1 MLKLNLQYFAE
12 GVEIEYDGETSN
24 LPIGKQA
31 RFACK
36 DKSMPSDIVI
46 KNKGVGEISGVTVTK
61 DKVLEGE
68 TFYGSNGLEEG
79 TMPNNGYIDGDY
91 GATLDLNFTELLLN
105 GAYRGSVTIYPQE
118 VTIVPSD
125 NNQEISPAEGCVFG
139 KIKVEKIPPADEW
152 DGTGVVIAPIE
163 PEQPMTFTING
174 TSYRMDNRMTWYA
187 WTRSDYNTDGFAC
200 ANENDY
206 VYEAESKN
214 QVTDA
219 KGNDVLG
226 TTYIVEGGA
235 YLIKEVAT
243 TDELAGTWVFN
254 HNLYDVGSTSLKWKG
269 LVQVPFSS
277 GTYSNLEGMKIGNG
291 TLSYCISVS
300 QSKFVN
306 NGASVYSSLNG
317 GTWNTSVYKT
327 ITILSDDVT
336 TDTSEWSV
344 DDFKSWLK
352 ANATKQ

>member
-1 MLKLNLQYFAE
+1 MIKLNLQYFAE
-12 GVEIEYDGETSN
+12 GVEIEYEGEISN

-79 TMPNNGYIDGDY
+79 TMPNNGYVDGDF
-91 GATLDLNFTELLLN
+91 GATLDLNLTELLLN

-125 NNQEISPAEGCVFG
+125 VSQEISPADGCVFG
-139 KIKVEKIPPADEW
+139 KVKVEKIPPTDTW

-163 PEQPMTFTING
+163 PVEPNTFKING
-174 TSYRMDNRMTWYA
+174 ISYQMENRMTWYA
-187 WTRSDYNTDGFAC
+187 WTRSEYNTDGFAC

-206 VYEAESKN
+206 VYEAESSNK
-214 QVTDA
+214 VTDA
-219 KGNDVLG
+219 DGNDVLG

-235 YLIKEVAT
+235 YLIKEAVSLISFTIDGTSYQAEEGMTWAEWVASKYNT
-243 TDELAGTWVFN
+243 NGVKID
-254 HNLYDVGSTSLKWKG
+254 SLG
-269 LVQVPFSS
+269 NVLTSS
-277 GTYSNLEGMKIGNG
+277 GLRIATAQYS
-291 TLSYCISVS
+291 
-300 QSKFVN
+300 
-306 NGASVYSSLNG
+306 GAQRSTDIIVANKAYIIQMG
-317 GTWNTSVYKT
+317 GGA
-327 ITILSDDVT
+327 D
-336 TDTSEWSV
+336 
-344 DDFKSWLK
+344 
-352 ANATKQ
+352 

>member
-12 GVEIEYDGETSN
+12 GVEIEYDGKTSN

-125 NNQEISPAEGCVFG
+125 NNQEISPAEGRVFG

-152 DGTGVVIAPIE
+152 DGSGIVIAPI
-163 PEQPMTFTING
+163 PQPMTFTING
-174 TSYRMDNRMTWYA
+174 TSYAMENRMTWYA
-187 WTRSDYNTDGFAC
+187 WTRSDYNTDGFSC

-214 QVTDA
+214 KVTDA
-219 KGNDVLG
+219 DGDDVLG
-226 TTYIVEGGA
+226 TTYIVEGGV
-235 YLIKEVAT
+235 YLIKEAVT
-243 TDELAGTWVFN
+243 EDELAGTWVFN
-254 HNLYDVGSTSLKWKG
+254 NAVNGIGLMAEQTTYNVSFISNNVTYNQISFMEGIRLKIED
-269 LVQVPFSS
+269 LAYNV
-277 GTYSNLEGMKIGNG
+277 
-291 TLSYCISVS
+291 
-300 QSKFVN
+300 
-306 NGASVYSSLNG
+306 
-317 GTWNTSVYKT
+317 TSVYNSTDGWRSEVYKAIN
-327 ITILSDDVT
+327 ITSNLSEVT
-336 TDTSEWSV
+336 NGSALLD
-344 DDFKSWLK
+344 WLK